1 MGGLGNREKKTGKTR
16 TLTPSWHYSI
26 VRMTAAQEVFDDDD
40 LRTIILNLYST
51 QRKAYHIEAIKAS
64 MEKLQKQIDDY
75 YDETTTPQPNR
86 TRRWEDALQELKS
99 KLAKLNTI

>member
-1 MGGLGNREKKTGKTR
+1 
-16 TLTPSWHYSI
+16 
-26 VRMTAAQEVFDDDD
+26 MTAAQEVFDDDD